1 MADHSANMPDES
13 DLKRELEA
21 IRPDVD
27 LGQVLAVDATPEE
40 ESRVLKKLDL
50 L

>member
-1 MADHSANMPDES
+1 MADEN
-13 DLKRELEA
+13 DLKRDLET

-40 ESRVLKKLDL
+40 EKRVRRKLDFL
-50 L
+50 